1 MWLKIIYNNI
11 IFINYIDIFLFIII
25 LLIVFSIINFY
36 FINYYKNYFFNL
48 NNYLIIY
55 VYIYLLL
62 FYCFKFYIIN
72 YKINYITIH
81 IYNELILLNKNN
93 ILDFFFY
100 NNNNFGIIISILS
113 LIIGL
118 ICLLLLGNKNL
129 LKNISNIYIYLLFH
143 FSVIFM
149 TQTNNLFIMFIS
161 FELIFIPTIYIIYK
175 IGYSK
180 KIDKNCKYLI
190 IWTLLGAFLIL
201 CSLSCIYG
209 IYSTINFNILK
220 YCHFTQKQ
228 LIIIYFII
236 LFGFSVKIPLV
247 PFQHWLLKVH
257 VEAPAAFSIF
267 LSGFLVK
274 SAIYCVYNFN
284 LILQSPKYN
293 IIFIIWVLISLI
305 IATFS
310 LFFQNDFK
318 KLVAWA
324 TVQEMTFILLILI
337 IKNNINSSSL
347 YIFILLHGIL
357 SSYMFFL
364 VDIFQKKFNTRDLN
378 SLQGLNVLIP
388 KSTKYIWIL
397 ILLFNGF
404 PLTAKFFIEWD
415 FITILLYTNNFYILL
430 IIFIINFFGTISFSK
445 FLFSML
451 YGIPEK
457 NFEKVEFQK
466 NEIYILNFLIIIILF
481 LSFILFIYVKTN
493 FFY

>member
-1 MWLKIIYNNI
+1 MWSKIKFNNI
-11 IFINYIDIFLFIII
+11 LYINYVDIFLFIII
-25 LLIVFSIINFY
+25 ILCVFIIINLY
-36 FINYYKNYFFNL
+36 FTNYYKNYSFNF
-48 NNYLIIY
+48 NNYIIIY
-55 VYIYLLL
+55 IYTFMLT

-72 YKINYITIH
+72 YKINYLTIH

-143 FSVIFM
+143 ISVIFM
-149 TQTNNLFIMFIS
+149 TQTSNLFIMFIS

-190 IWTLLGAFLIL
+190 IWTLFGAFLVL
-201 CSLSCIYG
+201 CSLSCIYN
-209 IYSTINFNILK
+209 IYGTINFNILK
-220 YCHFTQKQ
+220 YCYFTQKQ
-228 LIIIYFII
+228 LITMYFII
-236 LFGFSVKIPLV
+236 LFGFSIKIPLV

-274 SAIYCVYNFN
+274 SAIYCVYSFN

-293 IIFIIWVLISLI
+293 IVFIIWVLLSLI
-305 IATFS
+305 VATFS

-347 YIFILLHGIL
+347 YIFILLHGII

-378 SLQGLNVLIP
+378 SLQGLNILIP
-388 KSTKYIWIL
+388 KSSKYIWIL
-397 ILLFNGF
+397 ILFFNGF

-415 FITILLYTNNFYILL
+415 FITILLYTNNFYILF
-430 IIFIINFFGTISFSK
+430 IIFIVNFFGTISFSK

-457 NFEKVEFQK
+457 NFEKIEFQK
-466 NEIYILNFLIIIILF
+466 NEIYILNFLIIIMLF
-481 LSFILFIYVKTN
+481 LSFILFIYAKII